1 MENKSDS
8 NSGKRMFWKTN
19 VFLYLVFVAI
29 SFLFWSLL
37 TLNDIVHKEVRV
49 DVNVAG
55 IPEEVTFINNI
66 PEEVNVSVK
75 EKGAALLRYA
85 FGNSPRLDIKFEDFA
100 GDNNFRISASLLQG
114 LIRDEFG
121 GSANIIAFK
130 PDSINAMF
138 TNMPGK
144 VVPVKLNSIIS
155 TNYQYTQWA
164 DVQIKPDSVTI
175 YASGSV
181 LATVSQVETELFAA
195 EELKDSLYKSVKL
208 TGISN
213 ARISPR
219 EVEIMIPVEQLIT
232 KKQNVSIIASNV
244 PDSVKLITFPSKV
257 MATYLVPQSKYNLI
271 DDIWAEV
278 DYNDIHKSKSNK
290 IKINVSYVPDE
301 YKQLSLMTDSVEFII
316 NKN

>member
-8 NSGKRMFWKTN
+8 NNGKRKFWNTN
-19 VFLYLVFVAI
+19 IFLYLVFVAI
-29 SFLFWSLL
+29 SFLFWLLL
-37 TLNDIVHKEVRV
+37 TLNDVIHK
-49 DVNVAG
+49 DVSVNINVAG
-55 IPEEVTFINNI
+55 VPEEVTFINNI

-85 FGNSPRLDIKFEDFA
+85 FGNTPTLDIKFADFA
-100 GDNNFRISASLLQG
+100 DDDNFRISASVLQT

-121 GSANIIAFK
+121 SSANILAFK
-130 PDSINAMF
+130 PDSVNAMF

-144 VVPVKLNSIIS
+144 VVPIKLNSIIS
-155 TNYQYTQWA
+155 TNYQYTQW
-164 DVQIKPDSVTI
+164 DNVQIKPDSVTV
-175 YASGSV
+175 YASGAV
-181 LATVSQVETELFAA
+181 LATVNSIETELFAA
-195 EELKDSLYKSVKL
+195 EELKDSLYKSIKL
-208 TGISN
+208 TGLSN

-257 MATYLVPQSKYNLI
+257 MATYLVPKSKYNLI
-271 DDIWAEV
+271 DDIWADV
-278 DYNDIHKSKSNK
+278 DYNDIQRTKGNK

-316 NKN
+316 DKN